1 MMKSFL
7 FQRPTVEAKAKE
19 ELEQARMDLLTAETN
34 AEYWDA
40 QAAYNRSRIE
50 RLEEFLQRDKKV
62 VAA

>member
-1 MMKSFL
+1 MMKSFI
-7 FQRPTVEAKAKE
+7 FSRPTADDKAKE
-19 ELEQARMDLLTAETN
+19 ELEQARMELLKAESY

-62 VAA
+62 AT

>member
-7 FQRPTVEAKAKE
+7 FQRPTVESKAKE